1 VERVFFKALLS
12 RESSK
17 LVSARRV
24 HLVLGTSCI
33 LSCGTETV
41 FKATSCGSEARLL
54 VLLFEKEDPG
64 PCRVMF
70 MSGSKSC
77 RYTEVVHYRL
87 LVSPGRLPKSANVR
101 SRNCRSTYVAW
112 LWSRK
117 LSKRRSDTSS
127 THRGS
132 IIINDRFQHRLE
144 RAFVGRIEASS
155 EATEIWPLWIF
166 KNVCRRPLAV
176 AQLPIVEGS
185 SAATTGV
192 TPRG

>member
-1 VERVFFKALLS
+1 MHVAPGLFVLATGNLLVYLCREPYYWSAIYNKSRDICWLHLIRETKWSAFFFKALLS

-101 SRNCRSTYVAW
+101 SRNCRSTYVA
-112 LWSRK
+112 
-117 LSKRRSDTSS
+117 
-127 THRGS
+127 
-132 IIINDRFQHRLE
+132 
-144 RAFVGRIEASS
+144 
-155 EATEIWPLWIF
+155 
-166 KNVCRRPLAV
+166 
-176 AQLPIVEGS
+176 
-185 SAATTGV
+185 
-192 TPRG
+192 